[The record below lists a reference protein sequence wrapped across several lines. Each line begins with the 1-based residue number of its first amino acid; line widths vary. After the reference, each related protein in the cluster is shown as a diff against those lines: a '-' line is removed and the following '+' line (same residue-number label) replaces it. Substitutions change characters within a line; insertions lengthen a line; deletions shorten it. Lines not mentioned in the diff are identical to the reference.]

1 MAGDLQE
8 FRSYGMAISLL
19 LCYHMVEIGCR
30 KEEAADFMDPKA
42 YSPSTFKVLTYI
54 QNHYDED
61 LDSEE
66 VARIS
71 NFNRTYFCSIL
82 KKEVDPPFLII

>member
-54 QNHYDED
+54 QNHNHIVIPEKLSMPIVERSYNH
-61 LDSEE
+61 
-66 VARIS
+66 A
-71 NFNRTYFCSIL
+71 
-82 KKEVDPPFLII
+82 